1 MIIEQ
6 LVNGTPPTAIP
17 ANIASDAA
25 YLVPFLE
32 VKVPTV
38 DLCRRMRGE
47 LRIVTE
53 TLAAYRIAKAANWRQ
68 LFTDGTSRRQTALLT
83 AIIAIDGDDGE
94 LVPIVLR
101 GAFVA
106 TGETSEQQV
115 ADILEKAVVRGA
127 LKLTRL
133 REVFEDLFPGVP
145 HDIPDASEMDIAKL
159 GGGGA
164 VTSDKCNSAMK

>member
-1 MIIEQ
+1 MIMEQ

-17 ANIASDAA
+17 ANIASDAS
-25 YLVPFLE
+25 YLVPFLK

-53 TLAAYRIAKAANWRQ
+53 TLAAYRIAKAQNWRQ
-68 LFTDGTSRRQTALLT
+68 LFTDGTSRRQTTLLT
-83 AIIAIDGDDGE
+83 SIIAIDGPDGE

-115 ADILEKAVVRGA
+115 ADNTSSRRPCGARRRQADAAPRGLGGA
-127 LKLTRL
+127 LPRHA
-133 REVFEDLFPGVP
+133 P
-145 HDIPDASEMDIAKL
+145 
-159 GGGGA
+159 
-164 VTSDKCNSAMK
+164 